1 MSVEAVKDYTAAIAL
16 DDKQPNYFQCAELPV
31 GVCFANIVRMYRALA
46 YCAMVPPDYNSALA
60 DLEQSYN
67 LSENKFKALLQRG
80 FVKRR
85 VGRPDEAVED
95 LRRALTLD
103 AKNREA
109 HNHLG
114 MALLD
119 SGHLEQ
125 VHVFVFSSLRSI
137 TLFF

>member
-1 MSVEAVKDYTAAIAL
+1 M
-16 DDKQPNYFQCAELPV
+16 
-31 GVCFANIVRMYRALA
+31 
-46 YCAMVPPDYNSALA
+46 
-60 DLEQSYN
+60 
-67 LSENKFKALLQRG
+67 
-80 FVKRR
+80 KRR

-109 HNHLG
+109 YNHLG

-125 VHVFVFSSLRSI
+125 AHVFVFSSPVCVL
-137 TLFF
+137 